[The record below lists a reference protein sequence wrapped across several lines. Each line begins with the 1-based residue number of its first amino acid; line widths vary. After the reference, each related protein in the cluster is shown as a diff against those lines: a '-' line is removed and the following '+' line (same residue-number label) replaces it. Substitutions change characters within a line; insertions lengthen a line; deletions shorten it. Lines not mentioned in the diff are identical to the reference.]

1 MVAAKAAG
9 SHAST
14 WFSSIRPALLLVA
27 EAIRKYDIVIIRTQK
42 LNLHPQWEEAIN
54 DFAAAHERLGV
65 AFTGLFP
72 RRRGDDYMTPKVA
85 CLIYDVPRWIKE
97 YGWSLIVVSEQ
108 AFEAV
113 HYAYMEVE
121 KKYKIPCTGAELIVG
136 KRRWSS
142 DSSWSKKPDK
152 QKRTASK
159 NHAKGKKPGKKP
171 AKQAQKAK
179 KTRRATEKLQKK
191 YERARELQRQA
202 VAAFNA
208 QNVASG
214 GPLCVRRMQ
223 EILKFQENGDAS
235 ETPPWR
241 S

>member
-1 MVAAKAAG
+1 
-9 SHAST
+9 
-14 WFSSIRPALLLVA
+14 
-27 EAIRKYDIVIIRTQK
+27 
-42 LNLHPQWEEAIN
+42 
-54 DFAAAHERLGV
+54 
-65 AFTGLFP
+65 
-72 RRRGDDYMTPKVA
+72 MTPKVA
-85 CLIYDVPRWIKE
+85 CLIYDVPRWIKK

-113 HYAYMEVE
+113 HYAYMELE

-159 NHAKGKKPGKKP
+159 KHAKGKKPGKKP